1 MALGQ
6 TVTLVNRTRG
16 ILLCTFDG
24 EQITIEPGENPGF
37 PAVAVPYAKEQNP
50 IMGTQDPLRPSV
62 RKYLVGVKPA
72 KGVDSRDDISPIEQ
86 SQSVELLDRSMIRG
100 IGRHATVQEG
110 DPVTPMEARV
120 AFEGDIDNA
129 VVGQGR

>member
-6 TVTLVNRTRG
+6 VVTLINRTTHQ
-16 ILLCTFDG
+16 LVCTFDG
-24 EQITIEPGENPGF
+24 EQLTIEPGENPGF

-62 RKYLVGVKPA
+62 RKYLVGVKPT
-72 KGVDSRDDISPIEQ
+72 KGVDSNDDVSPIEQ
-86 SQSVELLDRSMIRG
+86 SDKVELLDRSLIRG
-100 IGRHATVQEG
+100 IGRHATIQEG

-129 VVGQGR
+129 VVGRG